1 MIAAYIVLAAA
12 VTVAVSYLGLVHAW
26 LGKESTDPT
35 PAKPTPAPARPEKGH
50 QGHLRPA
57 HA

>member
-1 MIAAYIVLAAA
+1 MFAAYIVFAAA
-12 VTVAVSYLGLVHAW
+12 VTVAALYLGLVHQW

-35 PAKPTPAPARPEKGH
+35 PTKPSPLPARPERTH
-50 QGHLRPA
+50 QGNLRPA

>member
-1 MIAAYIVLAAA
+1 MIAAYIVFAAA
-12 VTVAVSYLGLVHAW
+12 VTVAAVYLGLVHAW

-35 PAKPTPAPARPEKGH
+35 PAKPTPAPARPERAP
-50 QGHLRPA
+50 QGTLRPA